1 MRPPPRIEVT
11 NDRGP
16 AGTPRP
22 TASKDQCRWARGP
35 ICLRGTKKRPGDEP
49 GRFCKSD
56 KCPRRARGR
65 SGFGFAD
72 FALAFE
78 GGALFHLQADGI
90 DRAGDDG
97 GGGEAARI
105 KIAVADDFAF
115 DDGLLGFEISFDRG
129 VLPDRQAAFGGDVSL
144 NGTIEDEIGRTV
156 EISFNLDVAG

>member
-1 MRPPPRIEVT
+1 MT
-11 NDRGP
+11 DDRGS

-22 TASKDQCRWARGP
+22 TTNKDQCGRARGP
-35 ICLRGTKKRPGDEP
+35 IFPRGAKKKRSGDEP

-56 KCPRRARGR
+56 KCPCGARGE

-72 FALAFE
+72 FALTFE
-78 GGALFHLQADGI
+78 GGSLLHLQADGV

-97 GGGEAARI
+97 GGGEATRI
-105 KIAVADDFAF
+105 EIAVADDFAF
-115 DDGLLGFEISFDRG
+115 DDGLLGFEISVDRG